1 MVIFFEGVVKVEN
14 SKFKLYSL
22 GIVAKDKP
30 TATDTIVV
38 MPIEHITDT
47 TGEINE
53 ETDYS
58 SSSKNHRN
66 VPNKTKA
73 VSKNTLEATWICLGG
88 SNRISS
94 PDVIAGET
102 VLIYTYA
109 DTNEYYWTTYLRE
122 PSIRRLEKVLYGFS
136 NMRGGARSESFDR
149 ETSYWFEVDT
159 LNKYVKLHTSD
170 NDGELTTYDVLIN
183 TKEGVLEIKDGI
195 GNSVLM
201 NSSEGSLTVTMNSK
215 VTLKAPEIVLDGDVT
230 TTGTQAIVGKATLQS
245 GMGVSGGGGSTVD
258 VDGSITINGNG
269 MFSGN
274 VEASNI
280 N

>member
-1 MVIFFEGVVKVEN
+1 MED

-30 TATDTIVV
+30 TATDTISV

-47 TGEINE
+47 KGDINQE
-53 ETDYS
+53 SDYE
-58 SSSKNHRN
+58 SKAKDHKK
-66 VPNKTKA
+66 VPSQSKS
-73 VSKNTLEATWICLGG
+73 VSKNTIDATWIPLGG

-102 VLIYTYA
+102 VLIFTYA

-122 PSIRRLEKVLYGFS
+122 PSIRRLEKVLYGYS
-136 NMRGGARSESFDR
+136 NMSSGARSESFDR

-170 NDGELTTYDVLIN
+170 NDGELTTYDITIN
-183 TKEGVLEIKDGI
+183 TKEGVLEIKDGV

-215 VTLKAPEIVLDGDVT
+215 VTLKAPEIILDGAVT
-230 TTGTQAIVGKATLQS
+230 TTGTQLIEDKATLKS
-245 GMGVSGGGGSTVD
+245 GMAVSGGGGSTVD
-258 VDGSITINGNG
+258 IGGNLNVQGNGN
-269 MFSGN
+269 FTGN
-274 VEASNI
+274 VTSSNI

>member
-1 MVIFFEGVVKVEN
+1 MED

-30 TATDTIVV
+30 TTSDVITV

-47 TGEINE
+47 TGDINE
-53 ETDYS
+53 ETEYES
-58 SSSKNHRN
+58 NSKDHKN
-66 VPNKTKA
+66 VPSKAKA
-73 VSKNTLEATWICLGG
+73 VSNNTIEASWICLGG

-122 PSIRRLEKVLYGFS
+122 PSIRRLEKVMYGFS

-149 ETSYWFEVDT
+149 ESSYWFEVDT

-170 NDGELTTYDVLIN
+170 NDGELTTYDITIN
-183 TKEGVLEIKDGI
+183 TREGNIEIKDGVGNFI
-195 GNSVLM
+195 YFDSPAGLLHAKFNTEVRLEAPLVRFIANHVVNEAPLVTNTGNEETEGNSLA
-201 NSSEGSLTVTMNSK
+201 N
-215 VTLKAPEIVLDGDVT
+215 PH
-230 TTGTQAIVGKATLQS
+230 
-245 GMGVSGGGGSTVD
+245 
-258 VDGSITINGNG
+258 INC
-269 MFSGN
+269 
-274 VEASNI
+274 V
-280 N
+280 